1 MVSIRNYSFLLVEVE
16 NVTLIIEQWVFDWET
31 LHHSIVPKHD
41 ALKYRKKTFF
51 FLKRKIQVF
60 LFTFVNARVMNEGV
74 RIPHN
79 YRKKET
85 TIEIKMKNDS
95 THWHI
100 PEHDQNVKKTVVIV
114 VELLN
119 LENSLRIISF
129 LLQSERMSSKSPS
142 EKREMK
148 IEDRRRIG
156 CFFLWKFIRSFRFTK
171 KRSGFYLCSCRN
183 LFTCWSSNWLI
194 DRSNIRTQ

>member
-1 MVSIRNYSFLLVEVE
+1 MKS
-16 NVTLIIEQWVFDWET
+16 DW
-31 LHHSIVPKHD
+31 
-41 ALKYRKKTFF
+41 
-51 FLKRKIQVF
+51 
-60 LFTFVNARVMNEGV
+60 
-74 RIPHN
+74 
-79 YRKKET
+79 
-85 TIEIKMKNDS
+85 

-156 CFFLWKFIRSFRFTK
+156 CFFLWKFIRSFRFYEETIRILSLQLSK
-171 KRSGFYLCSCRN
+171 LIYL
-183 LFTCWSSNWLI
+183 LIVKLI
-194 DRSNIRTQ
+194 DRSIEHSNSIRMSNKFETQRNFRLEQIETMTKFGIFSNVERFFFLFFQNA